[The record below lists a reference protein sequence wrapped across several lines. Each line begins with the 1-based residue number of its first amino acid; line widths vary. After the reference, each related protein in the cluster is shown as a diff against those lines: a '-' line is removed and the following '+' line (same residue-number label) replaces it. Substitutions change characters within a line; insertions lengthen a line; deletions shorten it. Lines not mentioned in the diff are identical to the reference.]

1 MTFSKSEVNRLGERL
16 RAGPPTT
23 LDLEL
28 LNDFRRTF
36 APSFAAVEAAVREL
50 VRGEVSGRPSKTT
63 PSIVAKL
70 RRGTLQLSRMQDIA
84 GIRIVG
90 PDVEWQDE
98 TMRALTVRWPES
110 RLVDRRLKPTHGY
123 RAVHVIPSL
132 GQLPVEIQV
141 RTRLQHL
148 WAQVSERGADLAG
161 WDLKY
166 GGGPPAL
173 VATLLRLSDIVAR
186 LESATVA
193 DDPNLPEARRSAE
206 LELLDILRDVPI
218 DRNER
223 PA

>member
-166 GGGPPAL
+166 GEVRPLLSQHCSACLTSSLVLNRRRWPTIPIFRKPDAAL
-173 VATLLRLSDIVAR
+173 NWNFLTSCAMFR
-186 LESATVA
+186 
-193 DDPNLPEARRSAE
+193 
-206 LELLDILRDVPI
+206 
-218 DRNER
+218 
-223 PA
+223 